1 MMTHP
6 SHAAQLYP
14 EGTPWKPC
22 GIVSGFQCAAGSMVR
37 FARFSEEIERD
48 EMFGGDGLKK
58 ASTSRSSIA
67 VASIPSNILKV
78 AEPFASLGT
87 VDIPLA
93 DGNIPSEL
101 DARKS
106 IGEQHGITRLGIKHV
121 VGQKHIVPIVP

>member
-1 MMTHP
+1 
-6 SHAAQLYP
+6 
-14 EGTPWKPC
+14 
-22 GIVSGFQCAAGSMVR
+22 MVR

-93 DGNIPSEL
+93 EGNIASEL
-101 DARKS
+101 DASKS
-106 IGEQHGITRLGIKHV
+106 IREQHGITRLRIKHV